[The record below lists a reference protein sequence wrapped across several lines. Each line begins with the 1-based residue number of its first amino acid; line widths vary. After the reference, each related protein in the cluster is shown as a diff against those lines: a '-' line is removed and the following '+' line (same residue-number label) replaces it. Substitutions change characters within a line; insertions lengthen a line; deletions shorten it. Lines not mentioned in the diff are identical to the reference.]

1 MANPREMLLRAV
13 EALAEKGVVIETVSP
28 LYSSPAWPPGSDAP
42 DYTNAVMAVR
52 SDAGPAELMS
62 LMLRIE
68 ETLGRVRTIT
78 NAPRP
83 IDLDLIDFD
92 GCESDDPHV
101 TLPHPRMADRAF
113 VLLPL
118 KDVAP
123 EWRHPDGRGIDALI
137 AAVDCSETVRL
148 GSR

>member
-13 EALAEKGVVIETVSP
+13 EALAEKGVVIKAVSP

-42 DYTNAVMAVR
+42 DYLNAVMLVQSAAR
-52 SDAGPAELMS
+52 PSELMS
-62 LMLRIE
+62 LLLRVE
-68 ETLGRVRTIT
+68 ETLGRVRTAA
-78 NAPRP
+78 NAPRS
-83 IDLDLIDFD
+83 IDLDLIDLD
-92 GCESDDPHV
+92 GCKSDDPHV

-137 AAVDCSETVRL
+137 AAVDCSETVRVD
-148 GSR
+148 RR